1 MKESSNKRKDGIIL
15 ALVAIVGVGG
25 LLLLQLA
32 RNTQKVTTD
41 ERTVVQ
47 NQQDNHKTGTP
58 NGQSTIQAVPVNL
71 LRINDQPEIDVPFH
85 YELTDFSPGGVYQL
99 DPGDGSPRQTFNNG
113 KLTFTY
119 HKPGSYLISIYTID
133 GAQEYKILSV
143 PKEVARLTEKIIV
156 NSKRKKPVV
165 DE

>member
-1 MKESSNKRKDGIIL
+1 MKDSSNKRRDGIIL

-32 RNTQKVTTD
+32 RNRQNITTD

-47 NQQDNHKTGTP
+47 NQQDNTKTVASD
-58 NGQSTIQAVPVNL
+58 GQSTIQAVPVNL
-71 LRINDQPEIDVPFH
+71 LHINDQPEINVPFH
-85 YELTDFSPGGVYQL
+85 YELTDFSPGGIYQL

-119 HKPGSYLISIYTID
+119 HKPGSYLINIYTID

-143 PKEVARLTEKIIV
+143 PKEVARLTQKVIV
-156 NSKRKKPVV
+156 NPRKKPVV

>member
-15 ALVAIVGVGG
+15 ALVALVGVGG

-32 RNTQKVTTD
+32 RNRQKVTTD
-41 ERTVVQ
+41 EKTVVQ
-47 NQQDNHKTGTP
+47 NQQDNHKAVAP
-58 NGQSTIQAVPVNL
+58 DGQSTIQAVPVNL
-71 LRINDQPEIDVPFH
+71 LHINDQPEIDVPFH

-133 GAQEYKILSV
+133 GTQEYKILSI
-143 PKEVARLTEKIIV
+143 PKEVARLTEKRSV
-156 NSKRKKPVV
+156 NKRKNAVV

>member
-1 MKESSNKRKDGIIL
+1 MKDSSNKRRDGIIL

-32 RNTQKVTTD
+32 RNRQNITTD

-47 NQQDNHKTGTP
+47 NQQDNTKTVASD
-58 NGQSTIQAVPVNL
+58 GQSTIQAVPVNL
-71 LRINDQPEIDVPFH
+71 LHINDQPEINVPFH

-119 HKPGSYLISIYTID
+119 HKPGSYLINIYTID

-143 PKEVARLTEKIIV
+143 PKEVARLTQKVIV
-156 NSKRKKPVV
+156 NPRRKPVV

>member
-1 MKESSNKRKDGIIL
+1 MKDSSNKRRDGIIL

-32 RNTQKVTTD
+32 RNRQNITTD

-47 NQQDNHKTGTP
+47 NQQDNTKTVASD
-58 NGQSTIQAVPVNL
+58 GQSTIQAVPVNL
-71 LRINDQPEIDVPFH
+71 LHINDQPEIDVPFH

-119 HKPGSYLISIYTID
+119 HKPGSYLINIYTID

-143 PKEVARLTEKIIV
+143 PKEVARLTQKVIV
-156 NSKRKKPVV
+156 NPRKKPVV